1 MTHHNDQ
8 RLLNAFW
15 GVKFFLK
22 SAKFLISEE
31 FALNELLIR
40 KQQVVGSIPTTGSIF
55 SALRTGR
62 ILPIPTAD
70 RFFKQNNNTIY
81 SVNFLSNQ
89 RRKFIGGTAN
99 VLGVLL

>member
-1 MTHHNDQ
+1 
-8 RLLNAFW
+8 F
-15 GVKFFLK
+15 
-22 SAKFLISEE
+22 
-31 FALNELLIR
+31 R